1 MYPMCNV
8 FLLADKMFENVF
20 VCNHICWPTKICCKI
35 SYTVVAKKRK
45 MSLSSI
51 LLTKS
56 FYIFWPQ
63 HIWGSYKRDFA
74 PDAFAFWSFKRCT
87 LQIFWLWKRGK
98 PLPSSSWIPQFQ
110 DSLHIITTILS
121 SGPRWSPYHGWL
133 QCQLGWPAWG
143 MMTLYIEQQDS
154 WMYSTFEKSYVM
166 TIDELKLLGVWT
178 CACSAWSWMSDCE
191 SGGWRL
197 QVRTRI
203 VW

>member
-1 MYPMCNV
+1 MVEVMVMIMLTTMRMIWFCDDDVMRNEDDFILWHPEWAWLYHIWGLFFAP
-8 FLLADKMFENVF
+8 DIWF
-20 VCNHICWPTKICCKI
+20 VR
-35 SYTVVAKKRK
+35 S
-45 MSLSSI
+45 
-51 LLTKS
+51 
-56 FYIFWPQ
+56 YIFWPQ

-87 LQIFWLWKRGK
+87 LQIFWLCKRGK

-110 DSLHIITTILS
+110 DSLHIITTISS

-154 WMYSTFEKSYVM
+154 WMYSIFEKSYVM

-191 SGGWRL
+191 SGRRRL

-203 VW
+203 V